1 MAFDRHPLLGAT
13 ARTSSNRDA
22 RVVSRHQCAR
32 RDPFYTN
39 ETFFIDSLNLKA
51 LVESKTETETIV
63 TLCTPR
69 HARRAQGGQRA
80 LRYDVEPASYRG
92 AGTEG
97 VLGRC
102 GMESAAGLPS
112 NRAGRRARRVLGRK
126 ARPPSVV
133 RDQSAQGPLLG
144 LRRWRAWR
152 ATALG
157 DVARFDTY
165 GSINFNYPAK

>member
-1 MAFDRHPLLGAT
+1 MLGAT
-13 ARTSSNRDA
+13 ARPQNVTPYVISQ
-22 RVVSRHQCAR
+22 HQCAR
-32 RDPFYTN
+32 RDRARAILYERDVFN
-39 ETFFIDSLNLKA
+39 RLLNLKA

-126 ARPPSVV
+126 ARPPSVA
-133 RDQSAQGPLLG
+133 RDQSAQGPCAQLEGYGLG
-144 LRRWRAWR
+144 GW
-152 ATALG
+152 
-157 DVARFDTY
+157 
-165 GSINFNYPAK
+165 GSL